1 MKFFPESWVPDP
13 DKKFSPFDE
22 SLINQ
27 IIDGVLKYNQK
38 IKFIKKRHD
47 TDIPGGE
54 FSQRLLFVFKKGEED
69 FYLEF
74 LKISEHNKKNFVYL
88 ENMVWDHC
96 DCTGYDD
103 NELNPVLPNE
113 WVEKKTKKLVGIRIQ
128 VGNLILAEF
137 VVPSQEENASTY
149 KKFLDHALK
158 KIPSIIN
165 LLIDKDS

>member
-1 MKFFPESWVPDP
+1 MIFFSEFDR
-13 DKKFSPFDE
+13 DKKFSSFDE
-22 SLINQ
+22 SLIDQ
-27 IIDGVLKYNQK
+27 INAGVLKYNKK
-38 IKFIKKRHD
+38 IEIIKKRHD

-74 LKISEHNKKNFVYL
+74 LKISEHNKKNFIYL

-137 VVPSQEENASTY
+137 VVPSQEDNASTY
-149 KKFLDHALK
+149 KKFLDHAIK

-165 LLIDKDS
+165 LLSGKVS